1 MRCNQSF
8 FAIFL
13 LFRVE
18 SINNHLK
25 ETTRENETKVQQITK
40 KVNGIED
47 RLTRMEEYTIQ
58 ILDMLANVQEPL
70 SSPTEERDEAMF
82 GSESW
87 TVESRDQEAAR
98 SGPSCPARLF
108 SRMMSVPAYVHR
120 QQAGTDTSTRSI
132 PMYFRHK
139 LPHSNPF
146 PAWYRQVSK
155 RSSIQKAIRKFRRSN
170 TLPSLD
176 EPSEAT
182 NSGSAEASKI
192 KSQIA
197 PGHVPPQMPL
207 KRADS
212 EGAVQSEGLISSPY
226 LPQTFKK
233 TKRILNQEQEPIDG
247 QHYVYPE
254 VVYFALCFRSNP
266 SSPRASV

>member
-1 MRCNQSF
+1 M
-8 FAIFL
+8 
-13 LFRVE
+13 LFRVD

-70 SSPTEERDEAMF
+70 SSPTEERDEAIF
-82 GSESW
+82 GSDSW
-87 TVESRDQEAAR
+87 TVESRDQDQSAAR
-98 SGPSCPARLF
+98 SGASGPARLF

-120 QQAGTDTSTRSI
+120 QQAGADSSTRSI

-182 NSGSAEASKI
+182 NNGSAEASKI
-192 KSQIA
+192 KSRI
-197 PGHVPPQMPL
+197 PPEHVPPQMPL

-212 EGAVQSEGLISSPY
+212 EGAVQSQGLISSA
-226 LPQTFKK
+226 T
-233 TKRILNQEQEPIDG
+233 
-247 QHYVYPE
+247 V
-254 VVYFALCFRSNP
+254 
-266 SSPRASV
+266 

>member
-1 MRCNQSF
+1 MQSVVLCF
-8 FAIFL
+8 FL

-25 ETTRENETKVQQITK
+25 ETTRENETKVEQITK

-70 SSPTEERDEAMF
+70 ATSTEERDEAMF
-82 GSESW
+82 GSDSW
-87 TVESRDQEAAR
+87 TVESRDQDQSAAR
-98 SGPSCPARLF
+98 SGPSGPARLF

-120 QQAGTDTSTRSI
+120 QQAGTGSSTRSI

-146 PAWYRQVSK
+146 PTWYRHVSK
-155 RSSIQKAIRKFRRSN
+155 RGSIQKAIRKFRRSN
-170 TLPSLD
+170 TLPSLE

-192 KSQIA
+192 KSRILRE
-197 PGHVPPQMPL
+197 HVPPQMPL

-212 EGAVQSEGLISSPY
+212 EGAVQSQGLISSA
-226 LPQTFKK
+226 
-233 TKRILNQEQEPIDG
+233 N
-247 QHYVYPE
+247 V
-254 VVYFALCFRSNP
+254 
-266 SSPRASV
+266 

>member
-1 MRCNQSF
+1 M
-8 FAIFL
+8 

-18 SINNHLK
+18 LINNHLK

-40 KVNGIED
+40 KVNGIDD

-70 SSPTEERDEAMF
+70 SSPTEERDDTMF
-82 GSESW
+82 QSDSW
-87 TVESRDQEAAR
+87 TVESRDQDQSATR
-98 SGPSCPARLF
+98 SGPTRLF

-120 QQAGTDTSTRSI
+120 QQAGTDSSTRSI

-139 LPHSNPF
+139 VPRSNPF
-146 PAWYRQVSK
+146 PAWYRQMSK
-155 RSSIQKAIRKFRRSN
+155 RSSIQKAIRKFKRSN

-182 NSGSAEASKI
+182 SSGSAEASKMESRI
-192 KSQIA
+192 PSE
-197 PGHVPPQMPL
+197 HVPPQMPL

-212 EGAVQSEGLISSPY
+212 EGAVQSQGLIASANVKKRKHLAY
-226 LPQTFKK
+226 FK
-233 TKRILNQEQEPIDG
+233 EP
-247 QHYVYPE
+247 
-254 VVYFALCFRSNP
+254 
-266 SSPRASV
+266 

>member
-1 MRCNQSF
+1 MF
-8 FAIFL
+8 
-13 LFRVE
+13 FRVE

-58 ILDMLANVQEPL
+58 ILDMLANLQEPV

-82 GSESW
+82 GSDSW
-87 TVESRDQEAAR
+87 TVEPRSQDQSAAR
-98 SGPSCPARLF
+98 SGPSGPSGPARLF

-120 QQAGTDTSTRSI
+120 QQAGTDSSTRSI

-139 LPHSNPF
+139 VPHSNPF
-146 PAWYRQVSK
+146 PAWYRQLSK

-176 EPSEAT
+176 EPNSEAT
-182 NSGSAEASKI
+182 NSGSAEGSKI
-192 KSQIA
+192 KSQI
-197 PGHVPPQMPL
+197 PPEHVPPQMPL

-212 EGAVQSEGLISSPY
+212 EGAVQSQGLVSS
-226 LPQTFKK
+226 T
-233 TKRILNQEQEPIDG
+233 N
-247 QHYVYPE
+247 V
-254 VVYFALCFRSNP
+254 
-266 SSPRASV
+266 

>member
-1 MRCNQSF
+1 MLC
-8 FAIFL
+8 
-13 LFRVE
+13 RVE

-70 SSPTEERDEAMF
+70 SSPTEERDEAGMF
-82 GSESW
+82 GSDSW
-87 TVESRDQEAAR
+87 TVESRNQDQSAAR
-98 SGPSCPARLF
+98 SGPSGPARLF

-120 QQAGTDTSTRSI
+120 QQAGTDSSTRSI

-139 LPHSNPF
+139 VPHSNPF
-146 PAWYRQVSK
+146 PAWYRQLSK

-176 EPSEAT
+176 EPNSEAT
-182 NSGSAEASKI
+182 SSGSAEASKI
-192 KSQIA
+192 KSTYQIKSQIS
-197 PGHVPPQMPL
+197 PQHVPPQMPL

-212 EGAVQSEGLISSPY
+212 EGTVQSQGLISS
-226 LPQTFKK
+226 T
-233 TKRILNQEQEPIDG
+233 N
-247 QHYVYPE
+247 V
-254 VVYFALCFRSNP
+254 
-266 SSPRASV
+266 